1 MFLSYLQMPALLL
14 AYPVAY
20 FQELG
25 YLYSGFDTYL
35 EREKACHQVIARLY
49 EYQL

>member
-1 MFLSYLQMPALLL
+1 MFLSYLQMLALLL
-14 AYPVAY
+14 GYQATY